1 MILLDYIEKTD
12 FCSKQQAAKAELL
25 LYYLYKENE
34 IQEYSSKNI
43 NAIFSDAGHKNTLN
57 TSRIIKTLTKDEVL
71 REIPDSKP
79 KEYEF
84 VPVALQRLERQ
95 YAKLWLGLEYVE
107 SNSEVIN
114 EERYCGKR
122 SAIDKFIKEINCC
135 YSQHCFNACC
145 VIMRKL
151 FEILLILSYQKL
163 GIDDEIK
170 TDNGYQMLSKIVSN
184 AKNNKM
190 LALSRN
196 KQKYDIFRD
205 LGNYSAHNVYFVAT
219 YQEIDNIKLDY
230 KAMMDELY
238 QKAGLF

>member
-1 MILLDYIEKTD
+1 MILLDYIEKTS
-12 FCSKQQAAKAELL
+12 FHSEQQSTKAEIL
-25 LYYLYKENE
+25 LYYLYKEHDML
-34 IQEYSSKNI
+34 EYSSNDI
-43 NAIFSDAGHKNTLN
+43 SAIFSDAGHKNSLN
-57 TSRIIKTLTKDEVL
+57 ISRIIKNLTKREVL
-71 REIPDSKP
+71 REIPEKKP

-84 VPVALQRLERQ
+84 VPVELQKLERR
-95 YAKLWLGLEYVE
+95 YAKLWLGLDYVE

-122 SAIDKFIKEINCC
+122 TAIDKLIKEINCC

-145 VIMRKL
+145 VIMRRL

-170 TDNGYQMLSKIVSN
+170 SASGYQMLSKIVSN
-184 AKNNKM
+184 AKENKT

-196 KQKYDIFRD
+196 KQKYDIFRN